1 MKVLVVG
8 GGAAGLMAAG
18 AALRQGHEVTVLE
31 HMEKPAQKILVTGKG
46 RCNVTNDCTA
56 EEFLHHVRT
65 NPRFLFSSL
74 GAFPPAKT
82 MELFESLGVEL
93 KVERGRRVFPVSDK
107 AEEIR
112 QALLRYADGADI
124 VHDGAKKLLLEPL
137 AQPEEA
143 PAAPEDPR
151 HPKKKKPG
159 PAYRCVGVRGTSGRE
174 YKADAVLVATG
185 GLSYPTTGS
194 TGDGYKLAQQA
205 GHTLVEP
212 VPSLVSLVSH
222 DADCKKMMGLALKN
236 VTLTLH
242 EDGKAI
248 FEEQGEMLFTHFG
261 ISGPLTLSA
270 SSHLGDMKKHKYE
283 AFIDLKPALS
293 EEQLYDRITR
303 DFALLANHAAQGAL
317 VKLLPSSMQPVMVA
331 RWGIDPATRANQIT
345 REQKRE
351 LVQLMKHW
359 RVSIDARGDL
369 AHAVIT
375 SGGVSVR
382 EVDPKTMQSK
392 KALGLYFAGEVLD
405 VDAYTGGYNLQIAF
419 CTAQSF
425 ANHLELTSQ
434 SASQTAPSLGQQRL
448 PPAVERRQPGWRG
461 LSGWKFQIHREGDIK
476 MISVAIDGPAG
487 AGKSTLARRL
497 AADFGYIYVDTGAMF
512 RTIGLYALR
521 AGKEPKDNEAVD
533 ALLPNI
539 TLEFAFI
546 EGEQHIYL
554 NGEDVSTAIRTEE
567 VGMAASAVGANP
579 AVRAFLL
586 EMQRDMA
593 KTQNI
598 LMDGRDIGTVVLPN
612 ATVKIFLTASP
623 EARATRRWKEYQQKG
638 IDTPYE
644 DVLADVK
651 QRDYQDTHRAA
662 APLKQ
667 ADDAVLLDTSE
678 LNFEQSFEAMKK
690 IITEKVR

>member
-1 MKVLVVG
+1 M
-8 GGAAGLMAAG
+8 
-18 AALRQGHEVTVLE
+18 
-31 HMEKPAQKILVTGKG
+31 
-46 RCNVTNDCTA
+46 
-56 EEFLHHVRT
+56 
-65 NPRFLFSSL
+65 
-74 GAFPPAKT
+74 
-82 MELFESLGVEL
+82 
-93 KVERGRRVFPVSDK
+93 FPVSDK

-151 HPKKKKPG
+151 RPKKKKPG

-185 GLSYPTTGS
+185 GVSYPTTGS
-194 TGDGYKLAQQA
+194 TGDGYKLARQA

-242 EDGKAI
+242 EDGKSI

-270 SSHLGDMKKHKYE
+270 SSHLGDMKKHRYE

-331 RWGIDPATRANQIT
+331 RWGIDPVTRANQIT

-425 ANHLELTSQ
+425 ANHLE
-434 SASQTAPSLGQQRL
+434 
-448 PPAVERRQPGWRG
+448 
-461 LSGWKFQIHREGDIK
+461 
-476 MISVAIDGPAG
+476 
-487 AGKSTLARRL
+487 
-497 AADFGYIYVDTGAMF
+497 
-512 RTIGLYALR
+512 
-521 AGKEPKDNEAVD
+521 
-533 ALLPNI
+533 
-539 TLEFAFI
+539 
-546 EGEQHIYL
+546 
-554 NGEDVSTAIRTEE
+554 
-567 VGMAASAVGANP
+567 
-579 AVRAFLL
+579 
-586 EMQRDMA
+586 
-593 KTQNI
+593 
-598 LMDGRDIGTVVLPN
+598 
-612 ATVKIFLTASP
+612 
-623 EARATRRWKEYQQKG
+623 
-638 IDTPYE
+638 
-644 DVLADVK
+644 
-651 QRDYQDTHRAA
+651 
-662 APLKQ
+662 
-667 ADDAVLLDTSE
+667 
-678 LNFEQSFEAMKK
+678 
-690 IITEKVR
+690 